1 MPTMSE
7 LIVTRMF
14 HGSSILIHYL
24 GSNNWDVVR
33 EGDYLVATF
42 PLDQSLA
49 KLLTF
54 KERQALLNEHG
65 FVLDVDG
72 LTWKF
77 FGKI

>member
-1 MPTMSE
+1 MPTVNE
-7 LIVTRMF
+7 IVTTKMF
-14 HGSSILIHYL
+14 QGSSILIHYL

-33 EGDYLVATF
+33 EGDFLVATF
-42 PLDQSLA
+42 PLDPSLA

-54 KERQALLNEHG
+54 KERQSLLNEHG
-65 FVLDVDG
+65 FLLGADG